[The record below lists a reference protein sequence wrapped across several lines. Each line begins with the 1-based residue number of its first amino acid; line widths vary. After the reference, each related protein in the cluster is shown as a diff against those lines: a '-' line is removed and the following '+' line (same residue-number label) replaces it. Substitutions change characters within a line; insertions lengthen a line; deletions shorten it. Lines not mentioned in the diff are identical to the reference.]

1 MMTLPS
7 IILPILWSML
17 SLERHTSMWPSM
29 GSIILERVSCPGYIP
44 PLFVKLNANE
54 MLIGHFLEE

>member
-1 MMTLPS
+1 
-7 IILPILWSML
+7 
-17 SLERHTSMWPSM
+17 MWPSM
-29 GSIILERVSCPGYIP
+29 GLIILERVSCPGYIP